1 LKKCWPY
8 IAQDFYDL
16 CQAFF
21 ENDACVKSINDS
33 YITLVP
39 KKDAPLTV
47 HDYRPISLLN
57 SSIKLIAKILADR
70 LQQVIM
76 KLIHENQYGFIKSRS
91 IQDCLAWAFEYL
103 HICHQSRKEI
113 IIVKLDFEK
122 AFDKIEHEVII
133 QIMKEKGFGDKWI
146 NWIKSV
152 LTSGTSSVLLNGVPG
167 KTLHCKRG
175 VRQEDPLSTLL
186 FVLAADLLQSII
198 NKAKD
203 MGLLRLPIDVGYTN
217 DFPILQYADDTLLI
231 MEACP
236 RQPFVL
242 KALLNSFAISTGL
255 RVNYAKSNM
264 VPINVSPDR
273 LQHLA
278 SMFQCQI
285 GSLPFTYLR
294 LPLGLHNPSVQDCLP
309 LVNRIERRLVGT
321 TLFLSQG
328 GKLQLVNSVLSSLP
342 TYYMCIIQLS
352 ITIIQQI
359 DKYRRHCLWRGSD
372 LNAKKPPLAAW
383 KQVQRPKLKGGL
395 GVTNLRIHNEA
406 FLLKNW
412 HKFLN
417 S

>member
-122 AFDKIEHEVII
+122 AFDKIEHEVTI

-152 LTSGTSSVLLNGVPG
+152 LTSGTSSVLLNRVPG

-175 VRQEDPLSTLL
+175 VRQGDPLSPLL

-236 RQPFVL
+236 RQLFVL
-242 KALLNSFAISTGL
+242 KALLNSFAISEL
-255 RVNYAKSNM
+255 IMPN
-264 VPINVSPDR
+264 
-273 LQHLA
+273 
-278 SMFQCQI
+278 QI
-285 GSLPFTYLR
+285 WC
-294 LPLGLHNPSVQDCLP
+294 PL
-309 LVNRIERRLVGT
+309 
-321 TLFLSQG
+321 
-328 GKLQLVNSVLSSLP
+328 
-342 TYYMCIIQLS
+342 M
-352 ITIIQQI
+352 
-359 DKYRRHCLWRGSD
+359 
-372 LNAKKPPLAAW
+372 
-383 KQVQRPKLKGGL
+383 
-395 GVTNLRIHNEA
+395 
-406 FLLKNW
+406 FLLID
-412 HKFLN
+412 F
-417 S
+417 SI